1 MINVIENKDYRNLQ
15 NDYYDGESFVYFD
28 IIQVDAEN
36 ENITVMVSHQGNLT
50 MRTFDLLVDEDCD
63 VFFEYG
69 PCFEKIYLEKF
80 KDMEN

>member
-36 ENITVMVSHQGNLT
+36 ENITVMVSHQGKLT
-50 MRTFDLLVDEDCD
+50 MRTFELMIDEDSD

-69 PCFEKIYLEKF
+69 PCFEKIYLEQF
-80 KDMEN
+80 I

>member
-36 ENITVMVSHQGNLT
+36 DNITVMVNLHLYSFRLIGHT
-50 MRTFDLLVDEDCD
+50 L
-63 VFFEYG
+63 
-69 PCFEKIYLEKF
+69 
-80 KDMEN
+80 

>member
-36 ENITVMVSHQGNLT
+36 ENITVMVSHQGKLT
-50 MRTFDLLVDEDCD
+50 MKTFELMVDKDSD

-69 PCFEKIYLEKF
+69 PCFEKIYLEQF
-80 KDMEN
+80 I

>member
-36 ENITVMVSHQGNLT
+36 DNITVMVSHEGKLV
-50 MRTFDLLVDEDCD
+50 MKTFDLYEDEDND

-69 PCFEKIYLEKF
+69 PTYEKIYLEQF
-80 KDMEN
+80 I

>member
-28 IIQVDAEN
+28 IIQIDAEN
-36 ENITVMVSHQGNLT
+36 DNITVMVSHQGKLA
-50 MRTFDLLVDEDCD
+50 MRTFELMVDEDND

-69 PCFEKIYLEKF
+69 PCFEKIYLEQF
-80 KDMEN
+80 I

>member
-1 MINVIENKDYRNLQ
+1 MINIIENKDYRNLQ

-36 ENITVMVSHQGNLT
+36 GNITVMVSHQGKLT
-50 MRTFDLLVDEDCD
+50 MKTFELMVDEDSD

-69 PCFEKIYLEKF
+69 PCFEKIYLEQF
-80 KDMEN
+80 I

>member
-1 MINVIENKDYRNLQ
+1 MINVIENKDYRSLQ

-36 ENITVMVSHQGNLT
+36 NNITVMVSHEGKLV
-50 MRTFDLLVDEDCD
+50 MKTFDLYEDEDND

-69 PCFEKIYLEKF
+69 PTYEKIYLEQF
-80 KDMEN
+80 I

>member
-36 ENITVMVSHQGNLT
+36 NNITVMVSHEGKLV
-50 MRTFDLLVDEDCD
+50 MKTFDLYEDEDND

-69 PCFEKIYLEKF
+69 PTYEKIYLEQF
-80 KDMEN
+80 I

>member
-1 MINVIENKDYRNLQ
+1 MINIIENKDYRNLQ

-36 ENITVMVSHQGNLT
+36 ENITVMVSHQGKLT
-50 MRTFDLLVDEDCD
+50 MKTFELMVDKDSD

-69 PCFEKIYLEKF
+69 PCFEKIYLEQF
-80 KDMEN
+80 I

>member
-28 IIQVDAEN
+28 IVEVNAEL
-36 ENITVMVSHQGNLT
+36 EKITVVVSHQGRIT
-50 MRTFDLLVDEDCD
+50 MQTFDLLEDEDND

-69 PCFEKIYLEKF
+69 PCYEKIYLEQF
-80 KDMEN
+80 I